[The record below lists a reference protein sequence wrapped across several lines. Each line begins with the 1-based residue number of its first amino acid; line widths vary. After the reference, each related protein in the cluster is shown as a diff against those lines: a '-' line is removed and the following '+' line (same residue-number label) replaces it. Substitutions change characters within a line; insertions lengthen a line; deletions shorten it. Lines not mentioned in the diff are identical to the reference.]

1 MADSSIGDVDALPQR
16 QDRRRRRRA
25 APDPTEDESTQAD
38 VVDANPTVATA
49 TTQQDDPNDADA
61 LPQRKQRRRQH
72 IDQTKEDDD
81 NNPDNSLT
89 VQENV
94 VDGDVTVTSGNIQP
108 NNKNDERDEDAI
120 NDAKFVPLY
129 VQNPRPPLDPETLPY
144 EYLDHT
150 ADVQL
155 HAWGATEA
163 EARSVAVVPH
173 NSYHQRLTCIIFV

>member
-1 MADSSIGDVDALPQR
+1 MADGTIEDVDALPQR

-25 APDPTEDESTQAD
+25 APDTAEDESTTAN
-38 VVDANPTVATA
+38 VVDSNNTVASA
-49 TTQQDDPNDADA
+49 NARQDGSTDPDA

-72 IDQTKEDDD
+72 VDQNTEDQDD
-81 NNPDNSLT
+81 KPEDSLT
-89 VQENV
+89 NQESV
-94 VDGDVTVTSGNIQP
+94 ADSDGTATSGNIQP